1 MSPAFPRKISL
12 PLAIAVIFVAGV
24 AAGAWRFHDAQRT
37 LMADLVSNARRRA
50 MAFDSGELKALTGTA
65 ADFESPLFA
74 IVKARLVR
82 LQQVEPNV
90 RSVYLFRHVRATGEI
105 VLLADSNSPSTRD
118 GNPASRNAG
127 LHNPEELQR
136 LIASGQPATRG
147 PFENSRGR
155 LVSGYAHIV
164 NADGDL
170 AQEIIG
176 LDLEAG
182 DWPTTLWTSAM
193 GTAAYVWMFLILPLA
208 TLVSTRRQNRQ
219 RDALRNLNEAMEQGQ
234 TAVMIVALDQRIQYA
249 NAGFCRQLGYT
260 RDELIGREWREF
272 QGFKAPPELVEDLV
286 ATVGAGEPWSG
297 EWTMR
302 RKDGGYFPARG
313 GVTPVKD
320 RGGVI
325 RSFVVVFEDVTEIRQ
340 TESMLREA
348 KERAEAGDRA
358 KGQFL
363 ATMSHE
369 VRTPLNGIVG
379 FASLLLDT
387 ELTPEQ
393 QEFVATIRTSSETLI
408 QLTGDI
414 LDYARIES
422 GRLKLEAQPCD
433 PRVCVE
439 DAMDLVASMAA
450 EKKIELLHWVDDSV
464 PLAITVDIGRL
475 RQVLVNLLNNAV
487 KFTPNGEVEV
497 RVRARST
504 AAASLDGGQSSSVLE
519 FSVRDTGIG
528 IDPQHHARIFRPF
541 SQVDESTTRR
551 FGGTGLGL
559 AICKNIVEL
568 MDGSITFVSEPGS
581 GSTFTFTIRAPL
593 HSSEGLMAREPNLAQ
608 QRLAV
613 VAEHAGL
620 REELTRLGKRL
631 QADVIQT
638 EIKHLIDRADWDV
651 AIVDV
656 NESIAVELAARSSP
670 HPALSPE
677 KIVGLVSISL
687 PSEIRS
693 ALRTHFRIL
702 LNKPPHH
709 ETLRSLLETRASAPP
724 FQATAQ
730 ASTPERFELSVL
742 IVEDNAVNQQLIQR
756 VVGNLGCRW
765 SAVGNG
771 RAALEHLATRTPD
784 LVLMDL
790 HMPEMDGLSATKQI
804 RAGAAGEAARNV
816 WIIALTADARTEQRQ
831 RTLAAGANDYL
842 TKPVRIPELTEAL
855 QRFLKTRGQ
864 QA

>member
-1 MSPAFPRKISL
+1 
-12 PLAIAVIFVAGV
+12 
-24 AAGAWRFHDAQRT
+24 
-37 LMADLVSNARRRA
+37 
-50 MAFDSGELKALTGTA
+50 
-65 ADFESPLFA
+65 
-74 IVKARLVR
+74 
-82 LQQVEPNV
+82 
-90 RSVYLFRHVRATGEI
+90 
-105 VLLADSNSPSTRD
+105 
-118 GNPASRNAG
+118 
-127 LHNPEELQR
+127 
-136 LIASGQPATRG
+136 
-147 PFENSRGR
+147 
-155 LVSGYAHIV
+155 
-164 NADGDL
+164 
-170 AQEIIG
+170 
-176 LDLEAG
+176 
-182 DWPTTLWTSAM
+182 
-193 GTAAYVWMFLILPLA
+193 
-208 TLVSTRRQNRQ
+208 
-219 RDALRNLNEAMEQGQ
+219 
-234 TAVMIVALDQRIQYA
+234 
-249 NAGFCRQLGYT
+249 
-260 RDELIGREWREF
+260 
-272 QGFKAPPELVEDLV
+272 V
-286 ATVGAGEPWSG
+286 ATVGAGDPWSG

-302 RKDGGYFPARG
+302 RKDGGYFPVRG

-320 RGGVI
+320 RSGVI
-325 RSFVVVFEDVTEIRQ
+325 RSFVVVFEDVTEIRE

-439 DAMDLVASMAA
+439 DALDLVASMAS

-464 PLAITVDIGRL
+464 PPAITVDIGRL

-487 KFTPNGEVEV
+487 KFTLNGEVEV
-497 RVRARST
+497 RVRAQSISP
-504 AAASLDGGQSSSVLE
+504 AGPDGAPPVVVLE

-528 IDPQHHARIFRPF
+528 IDAQHHARIFRPF

-568 MDGSITFVSEPGS
+568 MDGTITFVSKLGV

-593 HSSEGLMAREPNLAQ
+593 HSTEGLTTSEPNLAQ

-613 VAEHAGL
+613 IADHAGL
-620 REELTRLGKRL
+620 RAELTRLGQRL
-631 QADVIQT
+631 QAEVIQT
-638 EIKHLIDRADWDV
+638 EFSQLIERADWDAAV
-651 AIVDV
+651 VDV
-656 NESIAVELAARSSP
+656 NESIAVELGARLTP
-670 HPALSPE
+670 HPGLSPE

-687 PSEIRS
+687 PPEIRS

-724 FQATAQ
+724 FQIAEP
-730 ASTPERFELSVL
+730 SSVEERFELSVL

-765 SAVGNG
+765 AAVGNG
-771 RAALEHLATRTPD
+771 RTALEHLAVNTPD

-804 RAGAAGEAARNV
+804 RAGAAGEAARHV

-842 TKPVRIPELTEAL
+842 TKPVRIPELTAAM
-855 QRFLKTRGQ
+855 QRYLKSREQ
-864 QA
+864 QV